1 MGHRGLLKWWQ
12 DSWSSS
18 RVSSGDRFLMRCNG
32 NAGIP
37 FPMKQGYGPSSQ
49 YVEGKPGLFLSCG
62 GTLSVPF
69 EWRRLFRGIC
79 RVASRVSRTLSRLK
93 REGGTSLEMSQWKRA
108 SCRIEG
114 RISWFS
120 RVAAA
125 NLGSLSSYYRDFRDP
140 PIGASGTSSLHASWM
155 GLSGFLSSQ
164 CWVLG
169 PHVELRPEPQGSSP
183 V

>member
-79 RVASRVSRTLSRLK
+79 RGASRVSRTLSRLK
-93 REGGTSLEMSQWKRA
+93 REGGTSLETPQRKRA
-108 SCRIEG
+108 SSHIEG
-114 RISWFS
+114 RISCFF
-120 RVAAA
+120 
-125 NLGSLSSYYRDFRDP
+125 SSYGSKLGVPLELRRGP
-140 PIGASGTSSLHASWM
+140 QGPTRGGLRNIQSPCELRGASQDPFVFAARAE
-155 GLSGFLSSQ
+155 
-164 CWVLG
+164 VLIW
-169 PHVELRPEPQGSSP
+169 S
-183 V
+183 

>member
-1 MGHRGLLKWWQ
+1 MKWWQ

-114 RISWFS
+114 RISWCFS
-120 RVAAA
+120 SCSRKFRVPLELYRDLRDPLVWPKESPVSMRVA
-125 NLGSLSSYYRDFRDP
+125 SS
-140 PIGASGTSSLHASWM
+140 
-155 GLSGFLSSQ
+155 LSGFLSSWCQ
-164 CWVLG
+164 VLG
-169 PHVELRPEPQGSSP
+169 PHL
-183 V
+183 

>member
-140 PIGASGTSSLHASWM
+140 PIGASGTSSLHAR
-155 GLSGFLSSQ
+155 
-164 CWVLG
+164 C
-169 PHVELRPEPQGSSP
+169 
-183 V
+183 